1 MGYFIAIGIVSIAF
15 GLLFIFAPDKLR
27 ALNNRTSRLV
37 SAIEDSVFVYRLGVG
52 ISLLIASV
60 LFFFV
65 AYYIKLK
72 G

>member
-1 MGYFIAIGIVSIAF
+1 MGYFIAIGVVSIVF
-15 GLLFIFAPDKLR
+15 GLLFLLAPEQLR
-27 ALNNRTSRLV
+27 SLNNRTSRLV
-37 SAIEDSVFVYRLGVG
+37 STIENSVFIYRMGVG
-52 ISLLIASV
+52 ISLIIASV